1 MARES
6 SRANALLVE
15 LLLVIFFF
23 MISAAILVQ
32 LFANARHKSLQ
43 ARAATNA
50 IAEAQN
56 VAENLYN
63 EMKDNP
69 ESWIQENGFTKDAEN
84 KWSREYDGYTLYITK
99 DYTDVKDGGETPV
112 GQIRTFEITGHGDGK
127 DLFTIPSTRYVPTPD
142 EPEEVSGQ

>member
-56 VAENLYN
+56 IAEDLYM
-63 EMKDNP
+63 EMDKDP
-69 ESWIQENGFTKDAEN
+69 EEWIRTNGFTKDADD

-99 DYTDVKDGGETPV
+99 DYTKTEAGE
-112 GQIRTFEITGHGDGK
+112 IRTFDITGHGDGK
-127 DLFTIPSTRYVPTPD
+127 DLFTIPSTRYVP
-142 EPEEVSGQ
+142 EEVSP

>member
-1 MARES
+1 MHRES

-43 ARAATNA
+43 AKAATAA

-56 VAENLYN
+56 CAEDLYGQDDW
-63 EMKDNP
+63 EA
-69 ESWIQENGFTKDAEN
+69 WLTGNGFTKNEADGRWA
-84 KWSREYDGYTLYITK
+84 REYEGYSLFIAEEFEKTA
-99 DYTDVKDGGETPV
+99 GGE
-112 GQIRTFEITGHGDGK
+112 IRTFHITGFGDGK
-127 DLFTIPSTRYVPTPD
+127 DLFTIPSTKYVQQ
-142 EPEEVSGQ
+142 EVSP

>member
-32 LFANARHKSLQ
+32 LFADARHKSLQ
-43 ARAATNA
+43 ARAATSA

-56 VAENLYN
+56 CAEDLYSQ
-63 EMKDNP
+63 DDP
-69 ESWIQENGFTKDAEN
+69 ETWLAENGFGKETDN
-84 KWSREYDGYTLYITK
+84 KWSREYDGYTLFITK
-99 DYTDVKDGGETPV
+99 DVQTTEGGE
-112 GQIRTFEITGHGDGK
+112 IRTFHINGFGDGK
-127 DLFTIPSTRYVPTPD
+127 DLFTIPSTRYVPK
-142 EPEEVSGQ
+142 EVSP

>member
-32 LFANARHKSLQ
+32 LFANARHKSLE
-43 ARAATNA
+43 ARAATAA

-56 VAENLYN
+56 CAEDLYS
-63 EMKDNP
+63 EDDP
-69 ESWIQENGFTKDAEN
+69 EAWLAANGFTKSEEN
-84 KWSREYDGYTLYITK
+84 KWSRDYDSFTLYIVK
-99 DYTDVKDGGETPV
+99 DYTPTDAGEV
-112 GQIRTFEITGHGDGK
+112 RTFQITGFGDGK
-127 DLFTIPSTRYVPTPD
+127 DLFTIPSTRYVPK
-142 EPEEVSGQ
+142 EVSP